1 MRQFGGW
8 IVAAGLGLAACAPTE
23 VPPDP
28 GPVVPVE
35 AEDTCGATPFARL
48 IGQDATALEREL
60 ILRQVRVIR
69 PDMAVTMDYSE
80 GRINFEV
87 DDANLI
93 TRIFCG

>member
-28 GPVVPVE
+28 GPVVPV
-35 AEDTCGATPFARL
+35 ATGDTCGAPPYARL

-87 DDANLI
+87 DATN
-93 TRIFCG
+93 RIARTFCG